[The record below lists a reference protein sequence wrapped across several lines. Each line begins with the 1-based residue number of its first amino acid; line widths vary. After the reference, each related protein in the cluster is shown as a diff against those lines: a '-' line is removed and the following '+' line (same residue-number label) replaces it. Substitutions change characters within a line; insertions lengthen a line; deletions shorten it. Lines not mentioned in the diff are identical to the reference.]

1 MGYKLS
7 NITVLIVDDAQEMF
21 EITRSVLQTFGIN
34 RIISAHD
41 LRSGFRKFY
50 NYNPDLVIVDWLEN
64 MDLSGDVE
72 MADGLKLVQAIRQDP
87 KSPNPYV
94 PIIMMTGYTI
104 RKNIDLARDIGATEF
119 IAKPFTA
126 DTLCK
131 KIEHIIE
138 KPRRF
143 VKAPDF
149 FGPDRRR
156 QDVPFNGIERRADDL
171 VFTPVG
177 EKG

>member
-1 MGYKLS
+1 MSYKLS
-7 NITVLIVDDAQEMF
+7 NITVLIVEEAQEMF

-41 LRSGFRKFY
+41 MRGGFRKFC

-64 MDLSGDVE
+64 IDISDKKD
-72 MADGLKLVQAIRQDP
+72 MADGLKLVQSIRRDP
-87 KSPNPYV
+87 SSPNPYV
-94 PIIMMTGYTI
+94 PVIMMTGYTI
-104 RKNIDLARDIGATEF
+104 RKNISLARDVGATEF

-126 DTLCK
+126 DTICR

-138 KPRRF
+138 RPRRF

-156 QDVPFNGIERRADDL
+156 QEITFDGYERRTDDL
-171 VFTPVG
+171 IFNVK
-177 EKG
+177 ED